1 MKLVKRNGL
10 YLWSCTVKALC
21 INIILVSG
29 FSQSTKN
36 EEEKYILNEIFNNI
50 PHLIKTIFMSIVFKI
65 FLLYK
70 DKLIIRKRE
79 VITHTTDYMIPVG
92 CYLKKYI

>member
-1 MKLVKRNGL
+1 
-10 YLWSCTVKALC
+10 
-21 INIILVSG
+21 
-29 FSQSTKN
+29 
-36 EEEKYILNEIFNNI
+36 
-50 PHLIKTIFMSIVFKI
+50 MSIVFKI